1 MRGAEWGGF
10 LEEVSFKMGLEVG
23 VGVNQE
29 LGINRFSVLYI
40 K

>member
-29 LGINRFSVLYI
+29 LVNRFSVLYI

>member
-23 VGVNQE
+23 VNQE
-29 LGINRFSVLYI
+29 LGINRFTVLYV